1 MTSAEQVK
9 SVVEPVVRAAGCDL
23 EDVDVRAAGRRQLVR
38 VLVDADGGISLERV
52 SEVSRA
58 VSAAMD
64 AADARLGFGAYVLE
78 VSSPGV
84 DRPLTL
90 PRHFRRAVGRLVA
103 VTTTDG
109 DQFTGRIIGCDGEAV
124 TFETGSGD
132 VVVIVADIKSAKVQV
147 EFNPRGPA
155 RAGSSGNARGQ
166 SVGGQ
171 TDGAADDADD
181 EGDDEDEF
189 DEADDFADDAD
200 SEGDF
205 EDELDEDDAA
215 DGEADADGLDAD
227 DAEDA
232 FDDNADADG
241 HDADDDAHAVGDA
254 DFVDQAVVSDNA
266 AATDESDTPASTN
279 PDSNA
284 KES

>member
-9 SVVEPVVRAAGCDL
+9 AVVEPVVRAAGCDL

-103 VTTTDG
+103 VTTTAG
-109 DQFTGRIIGCDGEAV
+109 EQFTGRVVGCDGEAV
-124 TFETGSGD
+124 TFETSSGD
-132 VVVIVADIKSAKVQV
+132 VVVVVADIKAAKVQV
-147 EFNPRGPA
+147 EFNPRGPS
-155 RAGSSGNARGQ
+155 RAGADS
-166 SVGGQ
+166 
-171 TDGAADDADD
+171 AAAGKPSDADEIDDIDADADD
-181 EGDDEDEF
+181 IDAEDEAA
-189 DEADDFADDAD
+189 DYEGEADFDGDDAD
-200 SEGDF
+200 S
-205 EDELDEDDAA
+205 A
-215 DGEADADGLDAD
+215 DVATGS
-227 DAEDA
+227 
-232 FDDNADADG
+232 
-241 HDADDDAHAVGDA
+241 DAHT
-254 DFVDQAVVSDNA
+254 S
-266 AATDESDTPASTN
+266 PAS
-279 PDSNA
+279 DSDSSV
-284 KES
+284 KED

>member
-90 PRHFRRAVGRLVA
+90 PRHFRRAVGRLAA
-103 VTTTDG
+103 VTTTDAG
-109 DQFTGRIIGCDGEAV
+109 QFTGRIVVCDGDTV
-124 TFETGSGD
+124 TFETDAGD
-132 VVVIVADIKSAKVQV
+132 LVVNVADIRSAKVQV

-155 RAGSSGNARGQ
+155 RTGAVAAREQADAVGETGLDADGSLDSDADLG
-166 SVGGQ
+166 
-171 TDGAADDADD
+171 DDADLDD
-181 EGDDEDEF
+181 EG
-189 DEADDFADDAD
+189 AHDDAD
-200 SEGDF
+200 SY
-205 EDELDEDDAA
+205 LDSDDV
-215 DGEADADGLDAD
+215 DADADADAAIDDEDAGRDAD
-227 DAEDA
+227 PVVESGPHAASLTDAKP
-232 FDDNADADG
+232 
-241 HDADDDAHAVGDA
+241 
-254 DFVDQAVVSDNA
+254 
-266 AATDESDTPASTN
+266 TT
-279 PDSNA
+279 
-284 KES
+284 KEG